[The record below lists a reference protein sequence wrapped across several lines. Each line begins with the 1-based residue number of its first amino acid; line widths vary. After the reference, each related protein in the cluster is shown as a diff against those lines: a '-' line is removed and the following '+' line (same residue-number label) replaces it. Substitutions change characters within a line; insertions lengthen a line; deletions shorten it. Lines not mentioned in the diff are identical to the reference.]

1 MAKFKKA
8 SKTVL
13 NWKKKKWFE
22 VNAPDFFNNKELGK
36 TITSDNELLIG
47 RKLSSNLMMLTRDP
61 KKQNIIIDFEIVK
74 TTGQKCDTRVCRYEI
89 MSNSMRKYVRREK
102 TKIDDSF
109 LVESKDNIKVRIKPL
124 IVTQYLA
131 SKAIQC
137 ELRKSVKQWIEKK
150 INESTYNETIKNIIL
165 GKFQKEMKD
174 SIKKITSVK
183 TSEIRIIKIEEGK
196 KQFKFEENLD
206 KTKVEA

>member
-1 MAKFKKA
+1 MTDNGALLAIFLAQINVSESRA
-8 SKTVL
+8 SDGTHL
-13 NWKKKKWFE
+13 F
-22 VNAPDFFNNKELGK
+22 ARPYL
-36 TITSDNELLIG
+36 
-47 RKLSSNLMMLTRDP
+47 
-61 KKQNIIIDFEIVK
+61 
-74 TTGQKCDTRVCRYEI
+74 
-89 MSNSMRKYVRREK
+89 
-102 TKIDDSF
+102 
-109 LVESKDNIKVRIKPL
+109 
-124 IVTQYLA
+124 TQYLA